1 MASVTFN
8 LVHSNQKGHER
19 PFLPEPYNW
28 KTYGEMNV
36 AFLEEAPENV
46 LRRSD
51 QTPQSIA

>member
-1 MASVTFN
+1 MASVT
-8 LVHSNQKGHER
+8 LTWVHSNQKGHER

-36 AFLEEAPENV
+36 AFEEAPENV